1 MKAKAK
7 RHTVLVVDDEP
18 AVLLTY
24 RMILDQ
30 QDYQVLTAGSSAEA
44 MQALGEHPVDLLLC
58 DLSLEEQ
65 QSGFEVIDFAR
76 RQRPL
81 VRSVLLTGYASK
93 DVSDRA
99 EKSGVSVLF
108 KPTDIQEFLATIK
121 AQLRIS
127 DEQNKKIG

>member
-1 MKAKAK
+1 MKPKLK
-7 RHTVLVVDDEP
+7 NPTVLVVDDEP

-30 QDYQVLTAGSSAEA
+30 QGYNVLTASSSVEA
-44 MQALGEHPVDLLLC
+44 VQHIRDNRVDLLLC

-65 QSGFEVIDFAR
+65 HSGFEVIEFAR
-76 RQRPL
+76 KHQAQ

-99 EKSGVSVLF
+99 EENGVAVLF
-108 KPTDIQEFLATIK
+108 KPIDIQEFLTTIK
-121 AQLRIS
+121 AQLRIG
-127 DEQNKKIG
+127 DEQNKKTG